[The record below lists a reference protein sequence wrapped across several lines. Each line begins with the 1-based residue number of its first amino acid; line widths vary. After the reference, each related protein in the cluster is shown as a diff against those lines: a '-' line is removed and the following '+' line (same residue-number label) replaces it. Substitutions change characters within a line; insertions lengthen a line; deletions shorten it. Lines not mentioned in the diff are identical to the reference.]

1 MKKILFSLLFSVTV
15 FTCSCTV
22 QKQSKFT
29 TDRVKPGMT
38 KEAVIALYGKPY
50 KESTFTDSSQVVH
63 ENLYYKEHIWSRNW
77 YEINNILH
85 FENAILKSLE
95 QGDERL
101 VDKEREVLVK

>member
-1 MKKILFSLLFSVTV
+1 MNKILFSLLLTLTV

-38 KEAVIALYGKPY
+38 KDAVIALYGKPY
-50 KESTFTDSSQVVH
+50 KESTFTDSNHVVH
-63 ENLYYKEHIWSRNW
+63 ENLYYKEHIWMRNW

-85 FENAILKSLE
+85 FQNSILQSLE
-95 QGDERL
+95 QGDEHL
-101 VDKEREVLVK
+101 VDKERTVVVK